1 MVGYLIRRVLQAI
14 VVTALVLLITFLV
27 VQLFPGGPVRALLG
41 PRSSPA
47 QLAYYNRLYGF
58 NQPFY
63 VQYGKWVWQLLHGN
77 LGYSIKLNQSV
88 SSLLATTLPET
99 IVLVTLGLAVSL
111 IFGIPLGI
119 YQAMRRNTPGDHA
132 LTGVAFIGYAT
143 PTFLI
148 GLLVITWFAVDVRLF
163 PASAPDSTSVI
174 GVLSQP
180 RALVLPVVS
189 YAFGLYATWS
199 QYMRSS
205 VIDNLVLEYVRTAY
219 SKGASERRVV
229 WGHVFRNSLI
239 TIVSLLGLSVPTIV
253 SGDLFIE
260 VVFNYPGAGLAFY
273 NAALADDV
281 PTLLGFTVVAAV
293 STVLGNL
300 LADLGYAILDPRIRK
315 RS

>member
-163 PASAPDSTSVI
+163 PASAHDREPARAVGAHDRVRGPVHRGRVQLPGSGTR
-174 GVLSQP
+174 VLQ
-180 RALVLPVVS
+180 R
-189 YAFGLYATWS
+189 
-199 QYMRSS
+199 
-205 VIDNLVLEYVRTAY
+205 
-219 SKGASERRVV
+219 
-229 WGHVFRNSLI
+229 
-239 TIVSLLGLSVPTIV
+239 
-253 SGDLFIE
+253 
-260 VVFNYPGAGLAFY
+260 GAGRRRPH
-273 NAALADDV
+273 AAGVHGRGGRFDGTRQPAGRPRLRHPRPTDQE
-281 PTLLGFTVVAAV
+281 TLLTRRPPTCPGRCRCWA
-293 STVLGNL
+293 G
-300 LADLGYAILDPRIRK
+300 
-315 RS
+315 RSR